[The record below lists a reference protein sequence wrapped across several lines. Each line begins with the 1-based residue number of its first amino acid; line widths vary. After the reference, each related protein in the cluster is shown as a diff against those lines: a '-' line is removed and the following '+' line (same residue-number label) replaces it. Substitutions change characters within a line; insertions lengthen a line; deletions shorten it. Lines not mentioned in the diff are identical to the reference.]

1 MVSLAHD
8 GKKEKPAVYAL
19 DRIVSLKES
28 AETFQY
34 PKDCS
39 AETFFKDC
47 YGVIYGTN
55 DKAQRIVLRA
65 YPPYINYLRTL
76 PLHASQ
82 KELESTEEYADFE
95 YYLRPTFDFKQ
106 ELLAQRDEVEVL
118 EPAELRQELGNTI
131 KRMLKRYS

>member
-1 MVSLAHD
+1 MTNMKLR
-8 GKKEKPAVYAL
+8 PVYAL
-19 DRIVSLKES
+19 DRIVSLEEQDKTFVFPQNFN
-28 AETFQY
+28 AE
-34 PKDCS
+34 
-39 AETFFKDC
+39 AFFKDC

-118 EPAELRQELGNTI
+118 EPAELRQEMGNTI